1 MAETA
6 HQTTIKIPSKPT
18 LLRTHQSLSALSAV
32 MDSKRGEIGALMKD
46 FEDTHNGNRAAMKL
60 AHKVMTM
67 EAAKAQ
73 AFLRDLLLYLEGL
86 GFRNQGDMF
95 NPVPGPEY
103 VLGEPDYSEVDEHKE
118 TAEPTTV
125 VQMPTR
131 APARG
136 RKKAEE
142 AAPAETPPVDAAP
155 DPADPTAGPTGDEL
169 DNVAIEEEGREACQI
184 GREAK
189 DNPYDEDDEA
199 EQREAWAQG
208 WQAASR
214 EGEFATK
221 KHEAVARKPMNI
233 R

>member
-1 MAETA
+1 MAEA
-6 HQTTIKIPSKPT
+6 AQQTTIKIPSAPT
-18 LLRTHQSLSALSAV
+18 LKRTHQSLSALSAV

-60 AHKVMTM
+60 AHKIMTM
-67 EAAKAQ
+67 ESAKAQ
-73 AFLRDLLLYLEGL
+73 AFMRDLLLYLEGL

-103 VLGEPDYSEVDEHKE
+103 VLGEPDAPADPP
-118 TAEPTTV
+118 AEPTTV

-136 RKKAEE
+136 RKKAEK
-142 AAPAETPPVDAAP
+142 ATTPETPPAAETA
-155 DPADPTAGPTGDEL
+155 PADPTEGPTGDEL
-169 DNVAIEEEGREACQI
+169 DNVAIEEEGRAACRI

-189 DNPYDEDDEA
+189 DNPYDEEDET

-214 EGEFATK
+214 EGEFATT
-221 KHEAVARKPMNI
+221 KHEEVARRPLHI